1 MSVIAMFAIAAA
13 GLTLAVGASLGVKW
27 SQVQIL
33 SARPANMQ
41 VERLLAVLDHP
52 LVGQLVDAP
61 GAGVRPSSSRT
72 RQRIASSSRN
82 SESMVATSRMRG
94 G

>member
-61 GAGVRPSSSRT
+61 GARRPAFFLVDHAANRK
-72 RQRIASSSRN
+72 
-82 SESMVATSRMRG
+82 
-94 G
+94 

>member
-1 MSVIAMFAIAAA
+1 MSMSVIAMFAIAAA

-41 VERLLAVLDHP
+41 VERLLVVTP
-52 LVGQLVDAP
+52 V
-61 GAGVRPSSSRT
+61 SSSGVGPR
-72 RQRIASSSRN
+72 RWGR
-82 SESMVATSRMRG
+82 
-94 G
+94 

>member
-41 VERLLAVLDHP
+41 VERLLV
-52 LVGQLVDAP
+52 
-61 GAGVRPSSSRT
+61 S
-72 RQRIASSSRN
+72 
-82 SESMVATSRMRG
+82 
-94 G
+94 